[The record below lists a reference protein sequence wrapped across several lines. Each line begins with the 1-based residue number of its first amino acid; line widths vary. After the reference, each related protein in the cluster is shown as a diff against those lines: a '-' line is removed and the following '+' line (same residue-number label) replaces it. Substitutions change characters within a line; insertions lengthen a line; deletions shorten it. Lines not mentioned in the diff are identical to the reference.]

1 MAKSFKSIRPQL
13 VWEDEH
19 DSTSNPD
26 REALKNLKLGPETK
40 SPTPADDEE
49 LDDAD
54 ENTRNLDG
62 SAEDMVVKAIKPIY
76 VKRND
81 GSYSLNAEQ
90 VIREEQE
97 LIENVMDTL
106 KKIVTQHQASTIKF
120 KDGTTLKVDA
130 TTANI
135 LLQVHGALNRNN
147 QVKLAQT
154 ISKDK
159 AGFAKMA
166 DFAFRQGRIEAKSGK
181 HHQGISAKA
190 I

>member
-1 MAKSFKSIRPQL
+1 MAKAFKSIRPQRI
-13 VWEDEH
+13 WEDEK
-19 DSTSNPD
+19 PE
-26 REALKNLKLGPETK
+26 REEKIK
-40 SPTPADDEE
+40 SAGVDAPLPSDDEE

-62 SAEDMVVKAIKPIY
+62 SAEDMVTKAIKPIY
-76 VKRND
+76 VKRKD
-81 GSYSLNAEQ
+81 GTYSLNTEQ
-90 VIREEQE
+90 VIRKDQE
-97 LIENVMDTL
+97 LVENAMDTL
-106 KKIVTQHQASTIKF
+106 KKIVTQHQASTIRF
-120 KDGTTLKVDA
+120 KDGATLKVDA

-135 LLQVHGALNRNN
+135 ILQVHGALNRNN

-166 DFAFRQGRIEAKSGK
+166 DFAFQQGRIGAKTGL
-181 HHQGISAKA
+181 QGPSPKA

>member
-13 VWEDEH
+13 VWEKNNDKPE
-19 DSTSNPD
+19 
-26 REALKNLKLGPETK
+26 REEKIK
-40 SPTPADDEE
+40 SAGVDAPLPSDDEE

-62 SAEDMVVKAIKPIY
+62 SAEDMVNKAIKPIY
-76 VKRND
+76 VKRKD
-81 GSYSLNAEQ
+81 GSYTHNTES
-90 VIREEQE
+90 VIRKDQE
-97 LIENVMDTL
+97 LVENAMDTL
-106 KKIVTQHQASTIKF
+106 KKIVTQHQASTIRF
-120 KDGTTLKVDA
+120 KDGNALKVDA

-135 LLQVHGALNRNN
+135 LLQVHGALNKNN

-159 AGFAKMA
+159 AGFSKMA
-166 DFAFRQGRIEAKSGK
+166 DFAFRQGRIGAKSGL
-181 HHQGISAKA
+181 QGPSPKA

>member
-1 MAKSFKSIRPQL
+1 MAKLFKSIRPQL
-13 VWEDEH
+13 VWEDDE
-19 DSTSNPD
+19 PE
-26 REALKNLKLGPETK
+26 REEKIK
-40 SPTPADDEE
+40 SAGVDAPLPSDDEE

-62 SAEDMVVKAIKPIY
+62 SAEDMVNKSIKPIY
-76 VKRND
+76 IKRKD
-81 GSYSLNAEQ
+81 GSYTHNIAAEGGAGSA
-90 VIREEQE
+90 IREEQE
-97 LIENVMDTL
+97 LVENAMDTL
-106 KKIVTQHQASTIKF
+106 KKIVTQHQASTIRF

-130 TTANI
+130 TTASI
-135 LLQVHGALNRNN
+135 LLQVHGALNKNN

-166 DFAFRQGRIEAKSGK
+166 DFAFRQGRIGAKSGL
-181 HHQGISAKA
+181 QGPSPKA

>member
-1 MAKSFKSIRPQL
+1 MAKAFKDIRPQL
-13 VWEDEH
+13 VWEDDEPEREEKIKSAGV
-19 DSTSNPD
+19 DSPLPS
-26 REALKNLKLGPETK
+26 
-40 SPTPADDEE
+40 DDEE

-62 SAEDMVVKAIKPIY
+62 SAEDMVTKAIKPIY

-90 VIREEQE
+90 VIREDQE
-97 LIENVMDTL
+97 LIENAMDAL
-106 KKIVTQHQASTIKF
+106 KKIVTQHQASAVRL
-120 KDGTTLKVDA
+120 KDGTTIKVDA

-147 QVKLAQT
+147 QTKMAQL
-154 ISKDK
+154 IAKDK

-166 DFAFRQGRIEAKSGK
+166 DFAFRQGRIGSKAGL
-181 HHQGISAKA
+181 QGPSAKA